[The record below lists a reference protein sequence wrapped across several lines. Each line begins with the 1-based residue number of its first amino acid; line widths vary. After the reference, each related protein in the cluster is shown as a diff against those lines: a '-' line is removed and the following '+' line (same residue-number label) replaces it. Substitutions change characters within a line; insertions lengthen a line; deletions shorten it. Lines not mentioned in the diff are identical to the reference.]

1 MLSDLTTTR
10 LADGLPDLRG
20 KRVLV
25 VGDVM
30 LDHYQQGKVER
41 ISPEAPVP
49 VVQVEKEEYRLGGA
63 GNVAANINGLSG
75 KAYLLGCAG
84 RDSARDKLAELLRSQ
99 GVGFGLIDDPAWRTT
114 LKTRVLADGQQV
126 VRVDQELV
134 EDRGGGGRQEFKD
147 QVLKLLPEFEV
158 LILSDYGK
166 GALDEQLLD
175 SVRSLAKR
183 HQVKVLIDPK
193 ARNFDHYLAP
203 YLITPN
209 RREAAERTQ
218 MSIKGQKE
226 IIAAGYRLKEMH
238 QCANLLITLGA
249 KGMVLFFENQEVWHL
264 PTSGKKVFDVTG
276 AGDTVVAVT
285 GLALAA
291 GKDLALACALA
302 NHAAGLVVGK
312 VGAANISLEE
322 LGQGLR
328 QGRGL
333 VFNKWV

>member
-1 MLSDLTTTR
+1 
-10 LADGLPDLRG
+10 
-20 KRVLV
+20 
-25 VGDVM
+25 
-30 LDHYQQGKVER
+30 
-41 ISPEAPVP
+41 
-49 VVQVEKEEYRLGGA
+49 
-63 GNVAANINGLSG
+63 
-75 KAYLLGCAG
+75 
-84 RDSARDKLAELLRSQ
+84 
-99 GVGFGLIDDPAWRTT
+99 
-114 LKTRVLADGQQV
+114 
-126 VRVDQELV
+126 
-134 EDRGGGGRQEFKD
+134 
-147 QVLKLLPEFEV
+147 
-158 LILSDYGK
+158 
-166 GALDEQLLD
+166 
-175 SVRSLAKR
+175 
-183 HQVKVLIDPK
+183 
-193 ARNFDHYLAP
+193 
-203 YLITPN
+203 
-209 RREAAERTQ
+209 
-218 MSIKGQKE
+218 
-226 IIAAGYRLKEMH
+226 MH